1 MRTTLCRLMLSLA
14 FAAGSVHAGT
24 VAPSAPE
31 GKPGSVT
38 VAPASITYYA
48 QAGDTLMSIAQQYTT
63 KRDNWVAIGKFNRVN
78 EDMRIPIG
86 TAIVIPADL
95 LADEP
100 VDAKVAALSGTI
112 TAKSAD
118 GSTIALGIGTKITE
132 GMEID
137 TSANGF
143 LTIALPDSSRVSIPS
158 NSRVKLNKL
167 RLTKY
172 TKSPRTDIMLLRGRV
187 ESRVAPLDAVKGRF
201 DVHTPQ
207 SVAGVRG
214 THFRVGWN
222 GKTAANEVIDG
233 SVAVGRDKQPDAV
246 TLGSAKGSVVDAAR
260 IGPVVDLLP
269 APQIAAPA
277 GNDYPAP
284 QFTLQPVDGAAA
296 YHVQVSTDHD
306 AQNVIAESRS
316 PTPKLKVDGVRD
328 GEYFMHVSA
337 VDRSG
342 LEGLVRT
349 QAFSLRAR
357 ADTQPKQAAGGAPW
371 IDHSDSKTVTLRWPA
386 QVQAGRQY
394 QVQVARDADFSWL
407 IYTSRVSAPEATL
420 PRPDFGTYYARVQAV
435 NADGNTTAW
444 SAIQPFVVTDHWVL
458 NDGSQAKV
466 NNSPAGQGR

>member
-1 MRTTLCRLMLSLA
+1 MRTTLCRLILSLA
-14 FAAGSVHAGT
+14 FVAGSAHAG
-24 VAPSAPE
+24 ALALSAPE
-31 GKPGSVT
+31 GKPGSVA
-38 VAPASITYYA
+38 VAQASITYYA

-63 KRDNWVAIGKFNRVN
+63 RRDNWVAIGKFNNVN
-78 EDMRIPIG
+78 QDMRIPIG

-100 VDAKVAALSGTI
+100 VEAKVAALSGTI
-112 TAKSAD
+112 TAKGAD
-118 GSTIALGIGTKITE
+118 GSTAALAVGAKVTE

-167 RLTKY
+167 RVTKY
-172 TKSPRTDIMLLRGRV
+172 TKSPRTDIILLRGRI
-187 ESRVAPLDAVKGRF
+187 ESRVAPLDAVKGKF
-201 DVHTPQ
+201 EVHTPQ

-246 TLGSAKGSVVDAAR
+246 KLGTAKGSVVDAAGV
-260 IGPVVDLLP
+260 GPAVDLLP

-316 PTPKLKVDGVRD
+316 PTTKLKVDGVRD

-349 QAFSLRAR
+349 QAFSLRGR
-357 ADTQPKQAAGGAPW
+357 ADAQPKQAAGGAPYV
-371 IDHSDSKTVTLRWPA
+371 DHSDNKTVTLRWPA
-386 QVQAGRQY
+386 QPGQQY
-394 QVQVARDADFSWL
+394 QIQVARDAGFSWL
-407 IYTSRVSAPEATL
+407 IYTSRVSTPEATL

-435 NADGNTTAW
+435 NVDGSTTAY
-444 SAIQPFVVTDHWVL
+444 SAVQPFVVTDHWVL

-466 NNSPAGQGR
+466 NNPPAAQGR